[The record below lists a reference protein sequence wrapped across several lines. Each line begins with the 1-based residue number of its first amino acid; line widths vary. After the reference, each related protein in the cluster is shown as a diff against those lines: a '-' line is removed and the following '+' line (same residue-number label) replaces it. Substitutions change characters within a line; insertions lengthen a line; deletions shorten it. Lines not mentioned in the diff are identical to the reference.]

1 MTISQ
6 PLEPTSDVK
15 NALPSIEAP
24 APQASLMSAFKV
36 RDFRLVWAG
45 ESISLLGDQFYMVA
59 LPWLTLQLT
68 GSGLA
73 LGAVAAAGGIPRAV
87 FMLLGGAITDRFSPR
102 SVMFVSNALRI
113 LLTTLITILVLSN
126 TIQFWILF
134 LASLTFGLLDAFF
147 IPASTAIV
155 PMVVSKEQIESG
167 NALMQITAQLSNF
180 VGPALAGLV
189 IASLSGAVNIQSLET
204 SVSTGDMR
212 GIGLAIGFDTLT
224 FVVAAIA
231 LWLMKGGRAA
241 VQHAE
246 KQSVLASI
254 GEGLRLVWNDP
265 ILRTLIIVISGINF
279 LFTGPMGVGIPV
291 LANRLPEGAAAFGAI
306 LSAFGGGALVGAI
319 LGGTLPTPRRLGI
332 IAMLLIA
339 AAGAGLGLF
348 GIVSNLL
355 LGVVIAI
362 SMGLAV
368 GYTNVVTISWLQKR
382 IPAEKM
388 GRVMS
393 LVMLG
398 SFGLGPISSF
408 IAGLLVDNHLT
419 LMFGAAGV
427 LLLLMSLSALTNRE
441 VRAMSS

>member
-1 MTISQ
+1 MTVSQ
-6 PLEPTSDVK
+6 ELNTAPDVD
-15 NALPSIEAP
+15 PVSTVPEAP
-24 APQASLMSAFKV
+24 AAQATLMSAFKV

-113 LLTTLITILVLSN
+113 ILTALITLLVLTHS
-126 TIQFWILF
+126 IQFWMLF
-134 LASLTFGLLDAFF
+134 LASLTFGLVDAFF
-147 IPASTAIV
+147 FPASTAIV
-155 PMVVSKEQIESG
+155 PMVVAKEQIESG

-189 IASLSGAVNIQSLET
+189 IAGLSGAGNLQSLEA
-204 SVSTGDMR
+204 SASTGDVR

-224 FVVAAIA
+224 FIIAAIA

-241 VQHAE
+241 AQHEE
-246 KQSVLASI
+246 KQNVFASI
-254 GEGLRLVWNDP
+254 SEGLSLVWSDP
-265 ILRTLIIVISGINF
+265 ILRTMILLTAAINF
-279 LFTGPMGVGIPV
+279 FFTGPMGVGIPV
-291 LANRLPEGAAAFGAI
+291 LANHLPEGAAAFGAI

-319 LGGTLPTPRRLGI
+319 LGGTLPTPRQLGI

-348 GIVSNLL
+348 GLVNNLL
-355 LGVVIAI
+355 IAI
-362 SMGLAV
+362 VVAIGMGLAV
-368 GYTNVVTISWLQKR
+368 GYTNVVVISWLQKR

-398 SFGLGPISSF
+398 SFGLGPISNF
-408 IAGLLVDNHLT
+408 IAGTLVDNHLT
-419 LMFGAAGV
+419 LMFGAAG
-427 LLLLMSLSALTNRE
+427 LFLLLMSLYALTNRDI
-441 VRAMSS
+441 RAMGS